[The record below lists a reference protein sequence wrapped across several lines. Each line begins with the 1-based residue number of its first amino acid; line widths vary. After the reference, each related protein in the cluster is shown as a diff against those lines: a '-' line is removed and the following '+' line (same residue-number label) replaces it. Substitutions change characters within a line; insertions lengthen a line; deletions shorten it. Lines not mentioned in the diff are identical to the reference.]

1 MKRIMIFFLLII
13 SINSIAQSKDEK
25 AILTMLQKQETAW
38 NTGSLDNFMNGY
50 WQSDSL
56 MFIGKKGLTYG
67 YDATLNN
74 YKKSYPDTSYM
85 GKFTSTVISLKKL
98 SNNYYFVVGKWHL
111 QRSVGNIEGHYTLLI
126 KKINGQWVIVAD
138 HSS

>member
-1 MKRIMIFFLLII
+1 MKRIIVFFLLII
-13 SINSIAQSKDEK
+13 TINSNAQTKDET
-25 AILTMLQKQETAW
+25 AILNLLKKQEAAW

-67 YDATLNN
+67 YNATLNN
-74 YKKSYPDTSYM
+74 YKKSYSDTSYM

-126 KKINGQWVIVAD
+126 KKIKKQWFIIAD

>member
-25 AILTMLQKQETAW
+25 AILTMLQKQEVAW
-38 NTGSLDNFMNGY
+38 NNGSLDNFMNGY